1 MKVLG
6 LDISSSK
13 IGIALIEDDK
23 KILISEVIKLKSNQ
37 TLEQRALIFE
47 RRMKEIEKHHVPFLI
62 YIEQPAMMFKGGK
75 TTAYTMATLQR
86 FNGMCSYIVYKVF
99 DHVPTMINPRSAR
112 AKLGIKTPRRAP
124 SSQVKRCIIE
134 HVEEMFEG
142 KFKYELTHKGN
153 PKPGTDDRAD
163 AIVVAI
169 AGPILDEA

>member
-47 RRMKEIEKHHVPFLI
+47 RRMKEIERHHVPFLI
-62 YIEQPAMMFKGGK
+62 YIEQPAMMFKGGR

-99 DHVPTMINPRSAR
+99 DHIPTMVNP
-112 AKLGIKTPRRAP
+112 KLGIKTPRKVP
-124 SSQVKRCIIE
+124 SSQVKKCIIE
-134 HVEEMFEG
+134 HVEKMFEG
-142 KFKYELTHKGN
+142 DFKYELTHKGN
-153 PKPGTDDRAD
+153 PRPGTDDRAD

-169 AGPILDEA
+169 AGPMLDDV

>member
-13 IGIALIEDDK
+13 IGIALIEDDE
-23 KILISEVIKLKSNQ
+23 KIIISEVIKLKPNQ
-37 TLEQRALIFE
+37 TLELRALIFE
-47 RRMKEIEKHHVPFLI
+47 RRMKEIEQHHVPFLI

-99 DHVPTMINPRSAR
+99 DHLPSMVNPRSAR
-112 AKLGIKTPRRAP
+112 AKLGIKPPRKAP
-124 SSQVKRCIIE
+124 SSQVKRFIIE
-134 HVEEMFEG
+134 HVEKMFDGE
-142 KFKYELTHKGN
+142 FKYELTHKGN
-153 PKPGTDDRAD
+153 PRPGTDDRAD

-169 AGPILDEA
+169 AGPLLDET